1 MSGETLTT
9 IVAIFLAAILIGIF
23 PMMAIADRND
33 DISQLT
39 VQTATAQ
46 FVDNVIKTGKITQ
59 EEYQAYLLR
68 MGSSGNTYEVD
79 MEIMILDEN
88 PSKRYTNSTGD
99 LGENAYYSIYS
110 TQIEDKLQKDERVTG
125 VGQLILKEGDRISVV
140 AKNSSKTLSQT
151 LKNIYYTISKE
162 EMHIISASASGTI
175 AINGAT

>member
-1 MSGETLTT
+1 MEDST
-9 IVAIFLAAILIGIF
+9 ISIIGIVIASIIMF
-23 PMMAIADRND
+23 LVPLFTIADRND

-151 LKNIYYTISKE
+151 LKNIYYKISKE
-162 EMHIISASASGTI
+162 
-175 AINGAT
+175 